1 MYIAAACL
9 KQFRLNE
16 ITLSWSRNADTLHQA
31 RVSLRQRRLLF
42 IVEALKDLLA
52 DEGFLNLLRAEGLE
66 TMPRALATR
75 ISGGCDE

>member
-31 RVSLRQRRLLF
+31 RVSLRRLRSLFSICKSMFKRR
-42 IVEALKDLLA
+42 AMRPMAPPKPRC
-52 DEGFLNLLRAEGLE
+52 LRCVPAA
-66 TMPRALATR
+66 M
-75 ISGGCDE
+75 

>member
-1 MYIAAACL
+1 MAIISGVPWIAYLGCRRIRFALGYEWQGHRGRA
-9 KQFRLNE
+9 Q
-16 ITLSWSRNADTLHQA
+16 T
-31 RVSLRQRRLLF
+31 RLLF

-75 ISGGCDE
+75 ISGRCDE